1 MPCNFRK
8 PTLYAI
14 FLLLFLSSCGKEINL
29 NSSTMKHPKFVGHSF
44 VVSEKKEED
53 KGPAMERVPQATG
66 WRMVILPYKGVEKTK
81 GGLLL
86 TDKAIEEQ
94 QLTTNVGLILSM
106 GSDAYA
112 DKNKFPNGPWCK
124 KGDWVV
130 FAKYAGSRVKI
141 EGGEIRILND
151 DEILAK
157 LKDPKDVLTIY

>member
-1 MPCNFRK
+1 MSKLILPQGFNKK
-8 PTLYAI
+8 PKV
-14 FLLLFLSSCGKEINL
+14 KE
-29 NSSTMKHPKFVGHSF
+29 
-44 VVSEKKEED
+44 EKKEE
-53 KGPAMERVPQATG
+53 GPALDKVPQATG
-66 WRMVILPYKGVEKTK
+66 WRMVVLPFKGVEKTK

-94 QLTTNVGLILSM
+94 QLTTNVGLILNM
-106 GSDAYA
+106 GPDAYA

-130 FAKYAGSRVKI
+130 FARYAGSRVKI

-151 DEILAK
+151 DEVLAK

>member
-1 MPCNFRK
+1 MSK
-8 PTLYAI
+8 LI
-14 FLLLFLSSCGKEINL
+14 L
-29 NSSTMKHPKFVGHSF
+29 PKGFQ
-44 VVSEKKEED
+44 KKTKTKEE
-53 KGPAMERVPQATG
+53 KNKEPAMERVPQATG

>member
-1 MPCNFRK
+1 MSKLIVPSYLKNNDDK
-8 PTLYAI
+8 K
-14 FLLLFLSSCGKEINL
+14 KE
-29 NSSTMKHPKFVGHSF
+29 K
-44 VVSEKKEED
+44 KKEED
-53 KGPAMERVPQATG
+53 KEPAMERVPQATG

-130 FAKYAGSRVKI
+130 FAKYAGSRVRI

>member
-1 MPCNFRK
+1 
-8 PTLYAI
+8 
-14 FLLLFLSSCGKEINL
+14 
-29 NSSTMKHPKFVGHSF
+29 MKKFVSQ
-44 VVSEKKEED
+44 S
-53 KGPAMERVPQATG
+53 RS
-66 WRMVILPYKGVEKTK
+66 LNVEKTK

-94 QLTTNVGLILSM
+94 QLTTNVGLILNM
-106 GSDAYA
+106 GPDAYA

-130 FAKYAGSRVKI
+130 FARYAGSRVKI

-151 DEILAK
+151 DEVLAK

>member
-1 MPCNFRK
+1 MNKIILPKGFQKKIKTNEEK
-8 PTLYAI
+8 N
-14 FLLLFLSSCGKEINL
+14 KE
-29 NSSTMKHPKFVGHSF
+29 
-44 VVSEKKEED
+44 
-53 KGPAMERVPQATG
+53 PAMERAPQATG

>member
-1 MPCNFRK
+1 MKGNEK
-8 PTLYAI
+8 KV
-14 FLLLFLSSCGKEINL
+14 KE
-29 NSSTMKHPKFVGHSF
+29 
-44 VVSEKKEED
+44 EKKEE
-53 KGPAMERVPQATG
+53 GPALDKVPQATG
-66 WRMVILPYKGVEKTK
+66 WRMVVLPFKGVEKTK

-94 QLTTNVGLILSM
+94 QLTTNVGLILNM
-106 GSDAYA
+106 GPDAYA

-130 FAKYAGSRVKI
+130 FARYAGSRVKI

-151 DEILAK
+151 DEVLAK

>member
-1 MPCNFRK
+1 MSKLIVPSYMKGNEK
-8 PTLYAI
+8 KV
-14 FLLLFLSSCGKEINL
+14 KE
-29 NSSTMKHPKFVGHSF
+29 
-44 VVSEKKEED
+44 EKKEE
-53 KGPAMERVPQATG
+53 GPALDKVPQATG
-66 WRMVILPYKGVEKTK
+66 WRMVVLPFKGVEKTK

-94 QLTTNVGLILSM
+94 QLTTNVGLILNM
-106 GSDAYA
+106 GPDAYA

-130 FAKYAGSRVKI
+130 FARYAGSRVKI

-151 DEILAK
+151 DEVLAK

>member
-1 MPCNFRK
+1 MSKLIVPSYLKGN
-8 PTLYAI
+8 
-14 FLLLFLSSCGKEINL
+14 KEN
-29 NSSTMKHPKFVGHSF
+29 KEK
-44 VVSEKKEED
+44 EKKEED

-66 WRMVILPYKGVEKTK
+66 WRMVILPYQGVEKTK

-130 FAKYAGSRVKI
+130 FAKYAGSRVRI

>member
-1 MPCNFRK
+1 MSSLILPEGLK
-8 PTLYAI
+8 KAI
-14 FLLLFLSSCGKEINL
+14 NK
-29 NSSTMKHPKFVGHSF
+29 K
-44 VVSEKKEED
+44 KKEENE
-53 KGPAMERVPQATG
+53 KPAMERVPQATG

-124 KGDWVV
+124 IGDHVCYGKHTGQKLLYKGVRLILLFDDQIIM
-130 FAKYAGSRVKI
+130 RVQ
-141 EGGEIRILND
+141 N
-151 DEILAK
+151 
-157 LKDPKDVLTIY
+157 PKDLDTTYNLAN

>member
-1 MPCNFRK
+1 MSKLIVPSYLKNNDDK
-8 PTLYAI
+8 K
-14 FLLLFLSSCGKEINL
+14 KE
-29 NSSTMKHPKFVGHSF
+29 K
-44 VVSEKKEED
+44 KKEED

-130 FAKYAGSRVKI
+130 FAKYVGSRVKI

>member
-1 MPCNFRK
+1 MSKLIVPSYLKGN
-8 PTLYAI
+8 
-14 FLLLFLSSCGKEINL
+14 KEN
-29 NSSTMKHPKFVGHSF
+29 K
-44 VVSEKKEED
+44 EKENKEKD

-66 WRMVILPYKGVEKTK
+66 WRMVILPYQGVEKTK

-112 DKNKFPNGPWCK
+112 DKNKFPNGPWCE

-130 FAKYAGSRVKI
+130 FAKYAGSRVRI

>member
-1 MPCNFRK
+1 M
-8 PTLYAI
+8 
-14 FLLLFLSSCGKEINL
+14 SSLILPEGLKKAVN
-29 NSSTMKHPKFVGHSF
+29 KK
-44 VVSEKKEED
+44 KKEENENPD
-53 KGPAMERVPQATG
+53 MERVPQATG
-66 WRMVILPYKGVEKTK
+66 WRMVILTYKGWAKTK

>member
-1 MPCNFRK
+1 MSKLIVPSYLKGNVK
-8 PTLYAI
+8 KA
-14 FLLLFLSSCGKEINL
+14 KE
-29 NSSTMKHPKFVGHSF
+29 K
-44 VVSEKKEED
+44 KKEED
-53 KGPAMERVPQATG
+53 KEPAMERVPQATG

>member
-1 MPCNFRK
+1 MSKLIVPSYLKNNDDK
-8 PTLYAI
+8 K
-14 FLLLFLSSCGKEINL
+14 KE
-29 NSSTMKHPKFVGHSF
+29 K
-44 VVSEKKEED
+44 KKEED

-130 FAKYAGSRVKI
+130 FAKYAGSRVRI

>member
-1 MPCNFRK
+1 MSKLIVPSYLKNNDDK
-8 PTLYAI
+8 K
-14 FLLLFLSSCGKEINL
+14 KEKN
-29 NSSTMKHPKFVGHSF
+29 
-44 VVSEKKEED
+44 KEED
-53 KGPAMERVPQATG
+53 KEPAMERVPQATG

-124 KGDWVV
+124 KGDWLV
-130 FAKYAGSRVKI
+130 FAKYAGSRVRI